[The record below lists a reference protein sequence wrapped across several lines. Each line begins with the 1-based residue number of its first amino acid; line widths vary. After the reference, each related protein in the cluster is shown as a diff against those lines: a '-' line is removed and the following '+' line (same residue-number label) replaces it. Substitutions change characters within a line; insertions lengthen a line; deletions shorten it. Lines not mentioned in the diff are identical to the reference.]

1 MIESRER
8 IYEVLAGAGG
18 KLILRCKAN
27 GIIPERQADGEPRAK
42 FIARCQ
48 SHCRRIGTTAR
59 PVRLIV
65 EGEESTA

>member
-27 GIIPERQADGEPRAK
+27 GIIPERQAEGEPRAK

-59 PVRLIV
+59 PVRLVI
-65 EGEESTA
+65 EEAEPE

>member
-27 GIIPERQADGEPRAK
+27 GIIPERQADGETRAK

-48 SHCRRIGTTAR
+48 SHCRRIGTAAR
-59 PVRLIV
+59 PVRLVI
-65 EGEESTA
+65 EEEENE